1 VIEAG
6 IGHAVLITAA
16 VIIGVAVVVGIILG
30 LLIRRH

>member
-1 VIEAG
+1 VIDAG
-6 IGHAVLITAA
+6 VGHAVLIAAA